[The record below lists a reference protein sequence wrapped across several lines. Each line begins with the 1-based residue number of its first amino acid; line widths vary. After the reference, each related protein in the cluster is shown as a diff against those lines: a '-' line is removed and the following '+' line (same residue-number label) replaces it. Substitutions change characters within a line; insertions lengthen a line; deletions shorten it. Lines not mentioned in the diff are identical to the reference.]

1 MKKITV
7 LFLTVV
13 IFVTFAVPHSFGQRV
28 ESKTEESVQPQ
39 VHKLT
44 RGIVNMGTAPFEIPK
59 QMVKKAQEGNSVA
72 GEFAGYLT
80 GIVTGI
86 GWGFC
91 RFGSGM
97 VDVISAPF
105 PGNEKGLIKP
115 EFITDEK
122 ILDDRK

>member
-1 MKKITV
+1 MKKIFTLV
-7 LFLTVV
+7 LTTG
-13 IFVTFAVPHSFGQRV
+13 IFFVLISSSFAERI
-28 ESKTEESVQPQ
+28 ESKTEDSIQPH
-39 VHKLT
+39 VHKFT
-44 RGIVNMGTAPFEIPK
+44 RGLVNMGTAPFEIPK

-86 GWGFC
+86 GWSFC

-97 VDVISAPF
+97 VDIVSAPF
-105 PGNEKGLIKP
+105 PGNEEGLIKP

-122 ILDDRK
+122 ILNDRK